1 MEAFSDDPIKPAPS
15 WHPALS
21 RHPPFLSSL
30 SKHLKSV
37 FMQFFLCLFLL
48 LEHHQP
54 VSFVTFVFFRFPM
67 PGISGNVQHR
77 TFPEPYACEDL
88 ATVAGFLLGHSS
100 SLITSLHHEKHDTSQ
115 HLAHTAPFTTSHVSI
130 CVPSPYFPRFSW
142 VADPGLGFGSSS
154 ALMNALLASLLACT
168 TEQCGWAFLILFSY
182 TVHFPDLF
190 GRHSFSESTLWTM
203 EMAVTF
209 KPEFG
214 LKVS

>member
-1 MEAFSDDPIKPAPS
+1 
-15 WHPALS
+15 
-21 RHPPFLSSL
+21 
-30 SKHLKSV
+30 
-37 FMQFFLCLFLL
+37 MQFFLCLFLL

-142 VADPGLGFGSSS
+142 VADPGLGFGSSFCTYECFVGLLVGLHHRAMWVGFSDLIFLHS
-154 ALMNALLASLLACT
+154 AFP
-168 TEQCGWAFLILFSY
+168 WLI
-182 TVHFPDLF
+182 
-190 GRHSFSESTLWTM
+190 W
-203 EMAVTF
+203 
-209 KPEFG
+209 
-214 LKVS
+214 